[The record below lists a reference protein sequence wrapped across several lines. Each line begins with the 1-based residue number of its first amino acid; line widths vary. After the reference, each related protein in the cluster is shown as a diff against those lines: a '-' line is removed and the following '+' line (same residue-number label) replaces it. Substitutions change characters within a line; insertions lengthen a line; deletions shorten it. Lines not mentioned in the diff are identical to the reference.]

1 MKLEINSSSEQFN
14 ENNEINLHFINIK
27 NIITYAFK
35 KLGINE
41 NDKYLYYERY
51 LNGTS
56 VFAIQINNGDKR
68 DISNYMVIGC
78 RTFNDYSKINCDVYL
93 YSNSKSSQTAI
104 KIINLIAK
112 NITLFFNEFE
122 SYLFNN
128 GQNNSKFSIL
138 LPLYNRD
145 NLLIENKDQSVMSKI
160 FKRIQKIF

>member
-1 MKLEINSSSEQFN
+1 
-14 ENNEINLHFINIK
+14 
-27 NIITYAFK
+27 
-35 KLGINE
+35 
-41 NDKYLYYERY
+41 
-51 LNGTS
+51 
-56 VFAIQINNGDKR
+56 
-68 DISNYMVIGC
+68 MVIRC
-78 RTFNDYSKINCDVYL
+78 RTFNDYSKINCDVDL